1 MDELHGFIQNNFR
14 ETTFRI
20 SCKLSLDKLHEVIVY
35 LF

>member
-1 MDELHGFIQNNFR
+1 MDELHGSVQNNSK
-14 ETTFRI
+14 ETTCRI